1 MITATPIALSDELDL
16 NGRKYTVFGSLARL
30 AVPLLLL
37 WAITAFL
44 SFLAASFVNKNSS
57 TNLKQLG
64 AVE

>member
-1 MITATPIALSDELDL
+1 MITAPPIALSDELDL

-44 SFLAASFVNKNSS
+44 SFLAIAAMNPHAISAS
-57 TNLKQLG
+57 LG
-64 AVE
+64 AK